1 MYKINAQN
9 NSIEQL
15 AEKTFTELGF
25 RERSHLQEWIAK
37 EPSCLGQELLIIQKE
52 FDGFNDTRERLD
64 LLALDKDGALVIIEN
79 KLDDTGR
86 DVIWQA
92 IKYASYCS
100 SLTTNQII
108 NIYQDYLNKYEDGHN
123 AQEKLSDFFNGCDY
137 DEIALNGKSQ
147 DQRIIFVAANF
158 RKEITSAALWLI
170 NHNIRIQCFK
180 ATPYS
185 LGEELFLKI
194 DQIIPTKEAEEF
206 MIGMAEKA
214 LEEKSTEKTMKNRHI
229 IRLEFWKR
237 LLEEMSKSSCTL
249 FSGISPSKEHWLS
262 AGSGMRGVP
271 FSFVFSKGYARV
283 EIYIDRGDKEE
294 NEYVFDSLFTQ
305 KDKIEVQFGNPLI
318 WEKLETKRACRIK
331 YEHSFDGYNKEI
343 WQEMIPFMRQSMEK
357 LESSFKIPLKE
368 INTKLKS

>member
-1 MYKINAQN
+1 MYKINPQS

-15 AEKTFTELGF
+15 TQKSFTELGF
-25 RERSHLQEWIAK
+25 RERTHLQEWIAK

-52 FDGFNDTRERLD
+52 FDGFDDTRERLD

-108 NIYQDYLNKYEDGHN
+108 NIYQDYLNKYENGND
-123 AQEKLSDFFNGCDY
+123 ARERLSDFFNGCDY
-137 DEIALNGKSQ
+137 DEISLNGISQ

-170 NHNIRIQCFK
+170 SHNIQIQCFK
-180 ATPYS
+180 AIPYS
-185 LGEELFLKI
+185 LGEDLFLKI

-237 LLEEMSKSSCTL
+237 LLEEMTKSNCTL

-294 NEYVFDSLFTQ
+294 NEYIFDTLYAQ
-305 KDKIEVQFGNPLI
+305 KNDIEAQFENPLA
-318 WEKLETKRACRIK
+318 WEKLESKRACRIK
-331 YEHSFDGYNKEI
+331 YEHPFDGYDRDNWE
-343 WQEMIPFMRQSMEK
+343 EMIPFMRVSMEK
-357 LESSFKIPLKE
+357 MEASFKAPLKE